1 MKIKSTIKLKSFNV
15 HKLEQIVVELKK
27 YAETKSLTQSSVNL
41 PTKKKRITV
50 LKGPHVHKKA
60 RDQFELQNF
69 TKVLIVEGTNDK
81 IKEFLQT
88 LENKMLDDLTYM
100 IDFKRIK

>member
-27 YAETKSLTQSSVNL
+27 YADTKSLTQSSVNL

-50 LKGPHVHKKA
+50 LS
-60 RDQFELQNF
+60 N
-69 TKVLIVEGTNDK
+69 
-81 IKEFLQT
+81 
-88 LENKMLDDLTYM
+88 
-100 IDFKRIK
+100 